1 MSPRAGPSWV
11 RAGRA
16 RFTLWAPSRDAV
28 GLELDGAPAQPMDRL
43 DEGWFALEADAAP
56 GARYR
61 FRLEDE
67 LTVPDPAG
75 QALASDVHGWS
86 LLVSHDAYAWRH
98 ADWPGRPWREAVLYE
113 AHPGVL
119 GGFDGLAERLPD
131 LARLGV
137 TALQLMPVNAFSGT
151 RNWGY
156 DGVLPYAVAPA
167 YGSPDALKGLVDTA
181 HGLGMMVLL
190 DVVYNHFGP
199 DGNYLPLYAG
209 AFFDEGRDTPWGPAI
224 AFQKPAVARY
234 FIDNALYWLETYKLD
249 GLRFDAVHAIGD
261 NGFLDA
267 MAAEIRGRIAERPIH
282 LVLENEANDA
292 ARLTAGFDAQWNDD
306 FHNVLHVLLTGET
319 SSYYQDFAERPAER
333 LARCLAEGFVYQ
345 GQPSPHHDGRPR
357 GMASGHLPPTAF
369 VNFLQNHDQVGN
381 RALGERLTRLV
392 APDQLRAA
400 MGLLLLAPQIPMLF
414 MGEEDGATS
423 PFLFFTDFHDALAD
437 AVREG
442 RRREFA
448 KFPAF
453 ADPAARA
460 TIPDPNAQSTFE
472 ASRPKPGSDA
482 AAWRALLGHLLRLRR
497 EHLAPHLDA
506 AVSLGAEAI
515 GSKAVQA
522 KWRLETKTYTLA
534 VNLGDKPVLLS
545 RAPPGPPLALVGQE
559 PVRGLLA
566 AASLVAWLEA
576 TP

>member
-1 MSPRAGPSWV
+1 MTERAGPSWV
-11 RAGRA
+11 NPGRA
-16 RFTLWAPSRDAV
+16 RFTLWAPSRKVV
-28 GLELDGAPAQPMDRL
+28 GLEIDDAPAQSMSPL
-43 DEGWFALEADAAP
+43 GQGWFALEADAVP

-61 FRLEDE
+61 FRLDE
-67 LTVPDPAG
+67 NLTVPDPAG
-75 QALASDVHGWS
+75 QALADDVHGWS
-86 LLVSHDAYAWRH
+86 VLVSHDAYFWRH

-113 AHPGVL
+113 AHAGVL
-119 GGFDGLAERLPD
+119 RGFDGLAERLPE

-156 DGVLPYAVAPA
+156 DGVLPYAIAPA
-167 YGSPDALKGLVDTA
+167 YGAPDALKALVDTA
-181 HGLGMMVLL
+181 HGLDVMVLL

-199 DGNYLPLYAG
+199 DGNYLPLYAE
-209 AFFDEGRDTPWGPAI
+209 AFFDEGRHTPWGPAI

-267 MAAEIRGRIAERPIH
+267 MAAEIRTRITERPVH

-292 ARLTAGFDAQWNDD
+292 CRLTSGFDAQWNDD
-306 FHNVLHVLLTGET
+306 FHNVIHVLLTGET
-319 SSYYQDFAERPAER
+319 SSYYQDFADRPAER
-333 LARCLAEGFVYQ
+333 LARCLAEGFIYQ
-345 GQPSPHHDGRPR
+345 GQPSPNHDGRPR

-381 RALGERLTRLV
+381 RALGDRLTRLV
-392 APDQLRAA
+392 APERLRAA

-423 PFLFFTDFHDALAD
+423 PFLFFTDFHDALAH

-442 RRREFA
+442 RRREFS

-460 TIPDPNAQSTFE
+460 AIPDPNALSTFE
-472 ASRPKPGSDA
+472 ASRPQPGPDA

-497 EHLAPHLDA
+497 EHLAPHLDL

-522 KWRLETKTYTLA
+522 RWRLETKTYSLA

-545 RAPPGPPLALVGQE
+545 RAPQGPPLAVVGQE

-566 AASLVAWLEA
+566 PATFVAWLEA

>member
-11 RAGRA
+11 GAGRA
-16 RFTLWAPSRDAV
+16 RFVLWAPSRDAV
-28 GLELDGAPAQPMDRL
+28 GLELDGGAARPMDRL
-43 DEGWFALEADAAP
+43 GDGWFALEADAVP

-61 FRLEDE
+61 FRLDE
-67 LTVPDPAG
+67 NLTVPDPAG
-75 QALASDVHGWS
+75 QALADDVHGWS
-86 LLVSHDAYAWRH
+86 VLVSHEAYAWRH
-98 ADWPGRPWREAVLYE
+98 TDWPGRPWREAVLYE

-119 GGFDGLAERLPD
+119 GGFDGLAERLPE

-156 DGVLPYAVAPA
+156 DGVLPYAIAPA
-167 YGSPDALKGLVDTA
+167 YGAPDALKALIDTA
-181 HGLGMMVLL
+181 HGLGVMVLL

-199 DGNYLPLYAG
+199 DGNYLPNYAA
-209 AFFDEGRDTPWGPAI
+209 AFFDEGRHTPWGPAI

-267 MAAEIRGRIAERPIH
+267 MAAEIRTCITERPVH

-292 ARLTAGFDAQWNDD
+292 SRLTSGFDAQWNDD
-306 FHNVLHVLLTGET
+306 FHNVIHVLLTGET
-319 SSYYQDFAERPAER
+319 SSYYQDFADRPAER
-333 LARCLAEGFVYQ
+333 LARCLAEGFIYQ
-345 GQPSPHHDGRPR
+345 GQPSPNHDGRPR

-392 APDQLRAA
+392 APERLRAA

-442 RRREFA
+442 RRREFS

-460 TIPDPNAQSTFE
+460 AIPDPNAQSTFE
-472 ASRPKPGSDA
+472 ASRPQPGPDA
-482 AAWRALLGHLLRLRR
+482 AAWRALMGHLLRLRR
-497 EHLAPHLDA
+497 EHLAPHLDT
-506 AVSLGAEAI
+506 AVILGAEAI

-522 KWRLETKTYTLA
+522 QWRLETKTYTLA

-545 RAPPGPPLALVGQE
+545 RAPEGPPLAVVGQG

-566 AASLVAWLEA
+566 PTTFVAWLEA